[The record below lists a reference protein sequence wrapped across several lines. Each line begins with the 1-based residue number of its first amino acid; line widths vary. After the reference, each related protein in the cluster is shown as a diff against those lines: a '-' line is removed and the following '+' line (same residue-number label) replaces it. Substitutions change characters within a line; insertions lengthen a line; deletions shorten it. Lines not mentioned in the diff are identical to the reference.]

1 MIRIQRSYSPFNIPP
16 LSPHNHVFT
25 AFNRLLIGQAT
36 FNALERIGGRIMELE
51 AMSMSETRLTRSN
64 NDRVIAGVCGGLA
77 AYLDI
82 DSVLVRLAFVIL
94 LFASGIGLPI
104 YVILWIVMPEQDS
117 DSSSDAEVIQKNLG
131 EMGETVYSGV
141 SRMGRPGTVGV
152 VLVLLGAYFLFNQ
165 LGWLNWISGAIFWPL
180 VIIGFGIYLLIKR
193 NK

>member
-1 MIRIQRSYSPFNIPP
+1 MK
-16 LSPHNHVFT
+16 
-25 AFNRLLIGQAT
+25 
-36 FNALERIGGRIMELE
+36 LE

-64 NDRVIAGVCGGLA
+64 SDRVIAGVCGGLA

-82 DSVLVRLAFVIL
+82 DSVLVRLAFVVL

-131 EMGETVYSGV
+131 EMGETVSSGV
-141 SRMGRPGTVGV
+141 SRIGRPGTVGV
-152 VLVLLGAYFLFNQ
+152 LLVLLGAYFLLNQ
-165 LGWLNWISGAIFWPL
+165 LGLLNWISGALFWPL
-180 VIIGFGIYLLIKR
+180 VIIGFGIYLLVKR